1 MTFRCLSFGV
11 WKRDEKSL
19 SGTDIW
25 SNNMRRSAEE
35 TRQQIIDAAYTLFY
49 QIGFIRTGVDA
60 IADAAGFTKR
70 TLYQHFSSKDELIE
84 AVLEHQHQMAL
95 RRIRQWADAITG
107 KPDQMVMTLF
117 DKLAH
122 WADQSEWQGSGFTR
136 GAVEFADQP
145 GHPARKAARR
155 HKAELEM
162 YLVEKFASQ
171 NLDNVEQLVREV
183 LLLIEGCQSL
193 VLIHNNLDYVDAA
206 RHAALIL
213 VQKYQSTS
221 AENVHLPR

>member
-1 MTFRCLSFGV
+1 
-11 WKRDEKSL
+11 
-19 SGTDIW
+19 
-25 SNNMRRSAEE
+25 MRRKSAE

-60 IADAAGFTKR
+60 IANAAGITKR

-84 AVLEHQHQMAL
+84 VVLEHQHQMAL
-95 RRIRQWADAITG
+95 ERIRRWADCITG

-117 DKLAH
+117 EKLAQ
-122 WADQSEWQGSGFTR
+122 WADRTKWQGSGFTR
-136 GAVEFADQP
+136 AALEFADQP

-155 HKAELEM
+155 HKKEVEL
-162 YLVEKFASQ
+162 YLVEKFATQ
-171 NLDNVEQLVREV
+171 NLGNVEQLVREV

-193 VLIHNNLDYVDAA
+193 ALIHDNLEYVNAA

-213 VQKYQSTS
+213 VQNYQSTP
-221 AENVHLPR
+221 AENVHLPQQT

>member
-1 MTFRCLSFGV
+1 
-11 WKRDEKSL
+11 
-19 SGTDIW
+19 
-25 SNNMRRSAEE
+25 MRRRAAE

-60 IADAAGFTKR
+60 IAHAAGITKR

-84 AVLEHQHQMAL
+84 AVLEHQHRMAL
-95 RRIRQWADAITG
+95 ERIRRWADCITG

-117 DKLAH
+117 EKLAQ
-122 WADQSEWQGSGFTR
+122 WAGRTEWQGSGFTR
-136 GAVEFADQP
+136 AAVEFADQP

-155 HKAELEM
+155 HKEEVEM
-162 YLVEKFASQ
+162 YLVEKFAAQ

-193 VLIHNNLDYVDAA
+193 VLIHNNSDYVDAA

-213 VQKYQSTS
+213 VQNHQSTP
-221 AENVHLPR
+221 AENVCLSDQT

>member
-1 MTFRCLSFGV
+1 
-11 WKRDEKSL
+11 
-19 SGTDIW
+19 
-25 SNNMRRSAEE
+25 MRRKSSE

-60 IADAAGFTKR
+60 IADAAGITKR
-70 TLYQHFSSKDELIE
+70 TLYQHFRSKDELIE

-95 RRIRQWADAITG
+95 ARIRQWADAITG
-107 KPDQMVMTLF
+107 KPDQMVKTLF
-117 DKLAH
+117 DKLAQ
-122 WADQSEWQGSGFTR
+122 WAAQSEWQGSGFTR
-136 GAVEFADQP
+136 AAVEFADQP

-155 HKAELEM
+155 HKKELES
-162 YLVEKFASQ
+162 YLVEKFAAQ

-193 VLIHNNLDYVDAA
+193 TLIHDNLDYVDAA

-213 VQKYQSTS
+213 VHNYQSTPS
-221 AENVHLPR
+221 EDIHTSQET